1 MKKVGSRT
9 GSRLFC
15 AWQVSSKYFGLTG
28 WTRQLRGEGELSD
41 TEFVESA
48 SGEKISDC
56 LLAVLGDLVDKVATE
71 EEMGKLV
78 KLASIAWNA
87 SLLPEQERADFL
99 QSSAMQDVYVDVKNL
114 IELLIRRKLLLF
126 PEV

>member
-1 MKKVGSRT
+1 
-9 GSRLFC
+9 
-15 AWQVSSKYFGLTG
+15 
-28 WTRQLRGEGELSD
+28 LSD

-126 PEV
+126 PEVRRYILDVQVAVVDDSLHISAASADLR